1 MEKTKFEKECA
12 DMCADCYAKGLD
24 ICREDADTV
33 QPMFARCG
41 LCGKVFCEYN
51 NHMTVN
57 HLCWECQTAIEQNV
71 DCNEEIID
79 PDLFRNLFTNNKNRY
94 GYQEFI

>member
-1 MEKTKFEKECA
+1 
-12 DMCADCYAKGLD
+12 MCRLPRQRAGHLPGGRGHRA
-24 ICREDADTV
+24 AV
-33 QPMFARCG
+33 FARCG

-79 PDLFRNLFTNNKNRY
+79 PDLFRNLFTNK
-94 GYQEFI
+94 

>member
-1 MEKTKFEKECA
+1 MCRLPRQRTGHLSGGCGHRAA
-12 DMCADCYAKGLD
+12 DV
-24 ICREDADTV
+24 RPV
-33 QPMFARCG
+33 R

-57 HLCWECQTAIEQNV
+57 HLCWECQTVIEQNV

-79 PDLFRNLFTNNKNRY
+79 PDLFRNLFTNK
-94 GYQEFI
+94 

>member
-1 MEKTKFEKECA
+1 
-12 DMCADCYAKGLD
+12 
-24 ICREDADTV
+24 
-33 QPMFARCG
+33 MFARCG

-79 PDLFRNLFTNNKNRY
+79 PDLFRNLFTNK
-94 GYQEFI
+94 

>member
-1 MEKTKFEKECA
+1 MMTMEKTKFEKECA
-12 DMCADCYAKGLD
+12 DMCADCHAKGLD

-57 HLCWECQTAIEQNV
+57 HLCYECQTAIEQNV

-79 PDLFRNLFTNNKNRY
+79 PDLFRNLFTNK
-94 GYQEFI
+94 

>member
-1 MEKTKFEKECA
+1 
-12 DMCADCYAKGLD
+12 MCDACRAEGHD
-24 ICREDADTV
+24 ICRNDVDTELV
-33 QPMFARCG
+33 MFARCG

-79 PDLFRNLFTNNKNRY
+79 PDLFRNLFTNK
-94 GYQEFI
+94 